1 MSEAR
6 RKGLY
11 EKEGGLLPMVLELHM
26 NITGNSDAT
35 PKTELIR
42 YRDVITLALNTW
54 DSSPVFSCR
63 FDNAVKELCIAVLE
77 EAKRPEN
84 SYLFSLAH

>member
-1 MSEAR
+1 MSDGR

-11 EKEGGLLPMVLELHM
+11 PHEGLLPMVLDLHM

-42 YRDVITLALNTW
+42 CRDVLKVVVDTW
-54 DSSPVFSCR
+54 DSSPKFSER
-63 FDNAVKELCIAVLE
+63 FDNAVKALCESVLE
-77 EAKRPEN
+77 EAGRPEN
-84 SYLFSLAH
+84 AYLFSLA